1 MMEKIIYNKFDKKR
15 IPTLPRVTFPGR
27 IEVVL
32 SEYEADKAVEYL
44 LTRDILGV
52 DTETRPSFCK
62 GVLHNVALLQVASH
76 DVCFLFR
83 LNIIGMVPS
92 IIRLLE
98 DTSVPKIGLS
108 LHEDLMMLHRRT
120 DFVPGNFIDLQN
132 IVSELGIEDKS
143 LRKLYA
149 NVFNMRISKRMQLS
163 NWENDILTDKQKM
176 YAATD
181 AWTCINLYEELRK
194 LQETGDYQL
203 VCAEERKE
211 DPIQTSRINE

>member
-76 DVCFLFR
+76 EVCFLFR

-108 LHEDLMMLHRRT
+108 LHEDL
-120 DFVPGNFIDLQN
+120 I
-132 IVSELGIEDKS
+132 SELGIEDKS

-203 VCAEERKE
+203 VCAEETKE

>member
-1 MMEKIIYNKFDKKR
+1 
-15 IPTLPRVTFPGR
+15 
-27 IEVVL
+27 
-32 SEYEADKAVEYL
+32 
-44 LTRDILGV
+44 
-52 DTETRPSFCK
+52 
-62 GVLHNVALLQVASH
+62 
-76 DVCFLFR
+76 
-83 LNIIGMVPS
+83 
-92 IIRLLE
+92 
-98 DTSVPKIGLS
+98 
-108 LHEDLMMLHRRT
+108 MMLHRRT

-203 VCAEERKE
+203 VCAEETKE